1 MAVKDGSGPR
11 PAAHSAKHH
20 FLNWLETSFKFC
32 LYLPFCTASVEIT
45 CIFLQIAFVLHSSG
59 PRTLSQVSNTMT
71 VKHGSGPRPAAHIA
85 KRYFLKW
92 LETGFKFCFY
102 LPFCTASVEIACV
115 FLQFVFVL
123 HSSGPRTLSQVSNT
137 MVVKDGSGPRPA
149 AHNTKY
155 YLLSW
160 LKTSFIF
167 FSF

>member
-1 MAVKDGSGPR
+1 
-11 PAAHSAKHH
+11 
-20 FLNWLETSFKFC
+20 
-32 LYLPFCTASVEIT
+32 
-45 CIFLQIAFVLHSSG
+45 
-59 PRTLSQVSNTMT
+59 

-85 KRYFLKW
+85 KRHFLKW
-92 LETGFKFCFY
+92 LETSFKFCFY

-155 YLLSW
+155 YLLNW

-167 FSF
+167 FPFSSNSNSNSNPKRRSKLQIIPNFTWSPFA